1 MKESNPPV
9 CSGVGSWG
17 LAARR
22 AGFTL
27 LELLAVIVLIAILIG
42 IVLGAA
48 QSLVKVARVKRA
60 NTTGD
65 TLKVALCAY
74 RHEYNTWPVPAS
86 PPYSSPPVLTTN
98 GSSVVLIVTNLAHNA
113 QLFDMLRTN
122 AAANAAHIRF
132 LDETALLT
140 LDASGNRMPLDRA
153 RAQSSN
159 PNDIFP
165 IVYQNRDNSTD
176 FFKVT
181 INFESDT
188 VAVSPCSQER

>member
-1 MKESNPPV
+1 MFA
-9 CSGVGSWG
+9 GVRSRG
-17 LAARR
+17 APARR

-74 RHEYNTWPVPAS
+74 RHEYNTWPVPTS

-98 GSSVVLIVTNLAHNA
+98 GNNENVLIVTNLAHNA

-122 AAANAAHIRF
+122 AAANAAHIPF

-140 LDASGNRMPLDRA
+140 LDASGNRMPLYRA
-153 RAQSSN
+153 RPTAAQ
-159 PNDIFP
+159 PLP
-165 IVYQNRDNSTD
+165 IVFQNRDNSTD

-188 VAVSPCSQER
+188 VAVSPCSGER